1 MADVVVY
8 GTGDVARLVH
18 AFLTH
23 DSPHRVVAFCLDR
36 DRITESRFLDLPLV
50 AFDTVTDRYPPAT
63 TQMMIA
69 VGFQRVNEVRAEKF
83 HQAKEMGYHLAR
95 YVSSSATVWRDVPMG
110 ENCIVMERNVI
121 QPFAR
126 IGDDVILGPAN
137 SIGHHVEIGDHAFLA
152 SQVDLSG
159 RVVVE
164 ERCFLG
170 ANATV
175 RDGIRIGRSSVIG
188 ANVQIMKDTAER
200 QVYHAPRPRLLRLP
214 SDKLPRI

>member
-1 MADVVVY
+1 M
-8 GTGDVARLVH
+8 L
-18 AFLTH
+18 
-23 DSPHRVVAFCLDR
+23 
-36 DRITESRFLDLPLV
+36 
-50 AFDTVTDRYPPAT
+50 
-63 TQMMIA
+63 IA
-69 VGFQRVNEVRAEKF
+69 IGFQRVNEARAEKF
-83 HQAKEMGYHLAR
+83 DRAKSMGYRLVS
-95 YVSSSATVWRDVPMG
+95 YVSPSATIWPDVPIG
-110 ENCIVMERNVI
+110 ENCLIMERNVV

-126 IGDDVILGPAN
+126 IGDDVIMGPAN

-175 RDGIRIGRSSVIG
+175 RDGVRIRRSSVIG
-188 ANVQIMKDTAER
+188 ASVVIMKDTAER
-200 QVYHAPRPRLLRLP
+200 QVFYAPRPRLLRLP